1 MSWRSDNYISFLHLF
16 IYKFKYKLEINR
28 NQCNIRVISNNDTIM
43 IDNRCRMSL
52 IKRMNENIRVNRGRK
67 KILGGQIFKASII
80 HSILDPTN

>member
-1 MSWRSDNYISFLHLF
+1 MI
-16 IYKFKYKLEINR
+16 
-28 NQCNIRVISNNDTIM
+28 DTIM

-80 HSILDPTN
+80 HSILDLTN

>member
-1 MSWRSDNYISFLHLF
+1 MI
-16 IYKFKYKLEINR
+16 
-28 NQCNIRVISNNDTIM
+28 DTIM

-80 HSILDPTN
+80 YSILDPTN